1 MNISQRNIDMTF
13 KQIIVLAFSI
23 VIITLS
29 SCIKDEPLNA
39 ECDILA
45 VTLPDNILN
54 RQPVIENNKVTLI
67 VRNDVSL
74 LRPLAP
80 EFSLTPGATI
90 DPPSGTPLNF
100 LMPQRYVVTSQ
111 DGLWQK
117 EYIVEVQKNNA
128 INLSYAFENVRQ
140 ISALAGMCSY
150 DEFYEI
156 GPGGKETMVWASANS
171 AYALS
176 LQASTPA
183 TFPTYQADGG
193 IDGKCAVL
201 TTRSTG
207 SWGAR
212 LKKPIAAGN
221 LFIGNFDSSSAVTA
235 PLKAT
240 HFGTPFYNEPVSF
253 SGYYK
258 YKPGET
264 YCETDKDGN
273 FVPVPGKTD
282 IFNMY
287 LVFYETSPAVQWLD
301 GSNVLDRDN
310 MNIIGSAEI
319 PDRHASDEW
328 VEFSVPFVIWPGR
341 TIDKQK
347 LKDGMYNI
355 SIVMS
360 SSQDGDYFAGAIG
373 STLKVDELLI
383 TCKNQN

>member
-1 MNISQRNIDMTF
+1 MTIKHIF
-13 KQIIVLAFSI
+13 AFLTALAL
-23 VIITLS
+23 ITAT
-29 SCIKDEPLNA
+29 SCIREEPLNA

-45 VTLPDNILN
+45 VTLPGNVLN

-74 LRPLAP
+74 LQPLAP
-80 EFSLTPGATI
+80 EFALTPGATI
-90 DPPSGTPLNF
+90 EPPSGTPLNF
-100 LMPQRYVVTSQ
+100 LMPQTYTVTSQ
-111 DGLWQK
+111 DGLWHK
-117 EYIVEVQKNNA
+117 TYTVEVQKNNA
-128 INLSYAFENVRQ
+128 INLASNFENVRQ

-176 LQASTPA
+176 LQATTPA

-207 SWGAR
+207 AWGSR

-221 LFIGNFDSSSAVTA
+221 LFIGTFDSSSAVA
-235 PLKAT
+235 QPLKAT

-273 FVPVPGKTD
+273 FNPVPGKTD
-282 IFNMY
+282 MFNLY
-287 LVFYETSPAVQWLD
+287 LVFYETTPDLQWLD

-310 MNIIGSAEI
+310 PNIIGSAEI

-328 VEFSVPFVIWPGR
+328 VEFSVPFVLWPGK
-341 TIDKQK
+341 TIDAKK
-347 LKDGMYNI
+347 LEEGMYNVAV
-355 SIVMS
+355 VMS
-360 SSQDGDYFAGAIG
+360 SSQDGDYFAGAVG

-383 TCKNQN
+383 TCKTQN

>member
-1 MNISQRNIDMTF
+1 MISR
-13 KQIIVLAFSI
+13 QIFAFALFAVLFAMP
-23 VIITLS
+23 
-29 SCIKDEPLNA
+29 SCIREEPLNA

-45 VTLPDNILN
+45 VTLPDNVLN

-74 LRPLAP
+74 LQLLAP
-80 EFSLTPGATI
+80 EFALTPGATI
-90 DPPSGTPLNF
+90 EPPSGTPLNF
-100 LMPQRYVVTSQ
+100 LMPQKYVVTSQ
-111 DGLWQK
+111 DGMWHK
-117 EYIVEVQKNNA
+117 EYTVEVQKNNA
-128 INLSYAFENVRQ
+128 INLSYNFENVRQ

-156 GPGGKETMVWASANS
+156 CPGGKETMVWASANS

-176 LQASTPA
+176 LQASTPG

-240 HFGTPFYNEPVSF
+240 RFGTPFYNEPVSF

-258 YKPGET
+258 YKPGDT

-282 IFNMY
+282 MFNLY
-287 LVFYETSPAVQWLD
+287 LVLYETSPEVQWLD

-319 PDRHASDEW
+319 ADRHASNEW

-341 TIDKQK
+341 TIDQQK

-355 SIVMS
+355 TVVMS
-360 SSQDGDYFAGAIG
+360 SSQDGDYFSGAIG

-383 TCKNQN
+383 TCKTQN